1 MKTRAVTA
9 TVLAGPSLVSG
20 NAFAQTGSV
29 GATDARTESDTCDFD
44 SYGIDGEAIFD
55 TGAPWGRHRDG
66 RLHGSL

>member
-29 GATDARTESDTCDFD
+29 GATYARTESDFD